1 MPRPKGSKNKST
13 LLKEEQ
19 ARKAL
24 LSTPPDTMLSS
35 ENIKVGPST
44 FISGV
49 TSDDIANRQ
58 IINAKQKN
66 LPDPEF
72 DFRLVYNPKDVIFFV
87 AAYPYRPLSAIQLTI
102 RTIYARSMVGVDQ
115 DGQCISIGYSDKDNV
130 FSDYEQA
137 KEYCNTQKSIIKQEV
152 SSEA

>member
-1 MPRPKGSKNKST
+1 MPRPKGSKNRST

-24 LSTPPDTMLSS
+24 LSTPTDEMLKSD
-35 ENIKVGPST
+35 NIKVSPTT
-44 FISGV
+44 FIPGI

-58 IINAKQKN
+58 IINAKRKN

-72 DFRLVYNPKDVIFFV
+72 DFRLSYSPKDVIYFV

-115 DGQCISIGYSDKDNV
+115 DGQCIAIGYSDKDNV

-137 KEYCNTQKSIIKQEV
+137 KEYCNIQKSIIKQGV
-152 SSEA
+152 SSET